1 MCYEQTE
8 SFLRR
13 ILKRFSARNL
23 LHRAM
28 PVAARFRLG
37 PCRRSACFLDGADAV
52 LGLLR
57 RDQAVNS
64 GDAPADAFLPARF
77 WFSDV
82 SPFA

>member
-1 MCYEQTE
+1 MCHEQTE

-13 ILKRFSARNL
+13 ILKRFSARNYCI
-23 LHRAM
+23 A
-28 PVAARFRLG
+28 
-37 PCRRSACFLDGADAV
+37 PCLWQPDFGWDHAGRSACFLDGADAV
-52 LGLLR
+52 FGLLR

-64 GDAPADAFLPARF
+64 GDAPADPFLPARF